1 MTRRLAL
8 VTGAS
13 RGIGRA
19 TALSLARQGRD
30 LVLCSRSGA
39 GLGETAL
46 AVQALGVRAFAL
58 EADLSVRAQSSAVI
72 DRATALGG
80 TPPDIVVHV
89 AGVAP
94 SSKTVEA
101 SDEDWDLALELN
113 ATAAFV
119 LARASLAHMVKQ
131 EWGRI
136 VVVASTAGR
145 VGYPYTAAYTASKHA
160 AIGLVRA
167 LAVEVARFGVTVNAA
182 CPGFAETTILAEA
195 VQNIVDRT
203 GATEEE
209 ARRRLAGTSPQQRFI
224 QPDEVARVVAF
235 LTSDDAGGINGAAV
249 HVDGGAV
256 TS

>member
-1 MTRRLAL
+1 MSARRAL

-19 TALSLARQGRD
+19 TALALARQGRD
-30 LVLCSRSGA
+30 VILCSRSPD
-39 GLGETAL
+39 GLAQTARD
-46 AVQALGVRAFAL
+46 VEQLGVRAYSL
-58 EADLSVRAQSSAVI
+58 EADLSIREQSAKVMSRAEK
-72 DRATALGG
+72 LCGG
-80 TPPDIVVHV
+80 APDILVHV
-89 AGVAP
+89 AGIAP
-94 SSKTVEA
+94 SSKTTDA
-101 SDEDWDLALELN
+101 SDEDWDLAMELN

-119 LARASLAHMVKQ
+119 LARAALGPMIHQ

-136 VVVASTAGR
+136 VIVASTAGR
-145 VGYPYTAAYTASKHA
+145 VGYPFTAAYTASKHA

-182 CPGFAETTILAEA
+182 CPGFVETNILAEA
-195 VQNIVDRT
+195 VRNIVERT

-209 ARRRLAGTSPQQRFI
+209 ARRRLAGMSPQQRFI
-224 QPDEVARVVAF
+224 QPDEVARVVTF
-235 LTSDDAGGINGAAV
+235 LTADEAGGINGAAV